1 MENAEIK
8 VILTE
13 AAVAEILEAITNK
26 SVLLVASHPEARYE
40 TLKQR
45 RCAVGGMLEL
55 ARRLNAARLVRALE
69 VHKDALSRQLEEL

>member
-1 MENAEIK
+1 METAEIK

-13 AAVAEILEAITNK
+13 AAVAEVLEAITNK
-26 SVLLVASHPEARYE
+26 SVLLLASYPDARYE

-55 ARRLNAARLVRALE
+55 ARRLNAPRLVRALE
-69 VHKDALSRQLEEL
+69 VHADALRRQLEEL